1 MKRLCGIAVLV
12 SLWLLAIS
20 TPTVFAAPLDSLCQG
35 KRDGKVTDPAVTR
48 TYEKGVGFNPAQYVM
63 QSYST
68 SLKSADPKREREDFR
83 NAKLRAFITEHGA
96 AILDVPMV
104 LAILDRPDGTAIHSG
119 KTMLGSA
126 VGIYSERGEM
136 DCKLGSYAYTVEFLV
151 PKNPLQVLPYPL
163 RNALEVAVDQAV
175 GQSFN
180 GTLND
185 VLTFRLDDIVE
196 RIRRTLAA
204 NEHVSRETSKPD
216 SSLRLL
222 HPRLRQLFP
231 QDPQTR
237 QSAQRG
243 DSFGV
248 GEYRLSPEMAYVM
261 EQILRRFL
269 RRPELDSVSFTLIV
283 KGYTDAK
290 PVREIP
296 YTGTCEINARPDA
309 VIELAADSRGA
320 LPEQRTITSNA
331 QLSIARGCEGA
342 RFAKSLI
349 PASRR
354 IRVFY
359 TGVGAIAGAPSDAYR
374 GIELRLERSL

>member
-1 MKRLCGIAVLV
+1 MKRICSVAVLV

-20 TPTVFAAPLDSLCQG
+20 TPTVFAASPDNFCQG
-35 KRDGKVTDPAVTR
+35 KRDGKVSDPAVTR
-48 TYEKGVGFNPAQYVM
+48 TYEKGIGFNPAQYVM

-68 SLKSADPKREREDFR
+68 SLKSADPAREREDFR
-83 NAKLRAFITEHGA
+83 SARLKAFVTEHGA
-96 AILDVPMV
+96 AMLDVPAV
-104 LAILDRPDGTAIHSG
+104 LSIIDRTDWSSIESR
-119 KTMLGSA
+119 KTLLGSA
-126 VGIYSERGEM
+126 VGIYAERGEV
-136 DCKLGSYAYTVEFLV
+136 DCRLGSYTYSVEFLM

-163 RNALEVAVDQAV
+163 RTALETAVDQAV
-175 GQSFN
+175 SQSFN

-222 HPRLRQLFP
+222 HPRFRQLFP
-231 QDPQTR
+231 QDVQFR
-237 QSAQRG
+237 QNVQRG

-269 RRPELDSVSFTLIV
+269 RRPELDRDSFSLTV
-283 KGYTDAK
+283 KGYADAK

-296 YTGTCEINARPDA
+296 YAGTCEIDARPNA

-320 LPEQRTITSNA
+320 VSQTTTITSNS

-359 TGVGAIAGAPSDAYR
+359 GGVGAIAGAASDAYR